1 MNPFPAL
8 GLVVMCCFIAL
19 VGIVDKTHAQADAS
33 DDIVVV
39 PVALPVELLQAATPP
54 SLEDRRGVS
63 VPAVPAV
70 QVEVVKSSWWEDLW
84 QKVLFPLLGA
94 GGGYLGIWFFVM
106 GRKLL
111 AAQAVRI
118 EERKDEVAVARDTNE
133 QVSSLTAAQGARA
146 IERVAEVA
154 TAQATNAT
162 VRDTNQQVREL
173 TGSK

>member
-39 PVALPVELLQAATPP
+39 PVALPVELLQAATPSP

-70 QVEVVKSSWWEDLW
+70 QVEVVKSSWWQDLW

-111 AAQAVRI
+111 AAQAVRV

-133 QVSSLTAAQGARA
+133 QVNSLTAAQGIRA
-146 IERVAEVA
+146 VERVAEA
-154 TAQATNAT
+154 AT
-162 VRDTNQQVREL
+162 VRDTNQQVHEL

>member
-1 MNPFPAL
+1 MNPFPVL
-8 GLVVMCCFIAL
+8 GFVVMCCFIAM
-19 VGIVDKTHAQADAS
+19 VGLVDKTHAQADAS

-39 PVALPVELLQAATPP
+39 PAALPVELLQAATPSP

-63 VPAVPAV
+63 VPAVQVPAV
-70 QVEVVKSSWWEDLW
+70 QVEVVKPSWWEDLW

-118 EERKDEVAVARDTNE
+118 EERKDEVAVARDTNQ

-146 IERVAEVA
+146 VERVAEVA
-154 TAQATNAT
+154 TAQ
-162 VRDTNQQVREL
+162 DTNQQVHEL

>member
-39 PVALPVELLQAATPP
+39 PVALPVELLQAATPSP

-70 QVEVVKSSWWEDLW
+70 QVEVVKSSWWQDLW

-111 AAQAVRI
+111 AAQAVRV
-118 EERKDEVAVARDTNE
+118 EERKDEVAVARDTNS
-133 QVSSLTAAQGARA
+133 QVNSLTAAQGIRA
-146 IERVAEVA
+146 VERVAEA
-154 TAQATNAT
+154 AT
-162 VRDTNQQVREL
+162 VRDTNQQVHEL